1 MTKQGQGHGTTYGVN
16 RLPNYPS
23 TKTAKPDQASPDDV
37 AQHEQ
42 TPSAIGTWPP
52 HFDCVLR
59 RPLLL
64 RHLASPYTPSS
75 NLYCVCIA
83 AESRN
88 KWLCIMTSCSRR
100 GTEFLARICV
110 CAYVGFIIIRQGLPV
125 CVCECVWVLL
135 PVLLIY
141 IWQAKVPRATCRNV
155 HRVTLSTCSSSEV
168 SCRRQINFTFHLLC
182 RHTHTHMHTRSH
194 TGKLVQLSICSIELS
209 TRRRRE

>member
-42 TPSAIGTWPP
+42 TPLAIGTWPP

-64 RHLASPYTPSS
+64 RHLASPYIPSS

-100 GTEFLARICV
+100 GSEFLARICV

-125 CVCECVWVLL
+125 CASEYVCVGT
-135 PVLLIY
+135 PATAANIY
-141 IWQAKVPRATCRNV
+141 LA
-155 HRVTLSTCSSSEV
+155 S
-168 SCRRQINFTFHLLC
+168 
-182 RHTHTHMHTRSH
+182 
-194 TGKLVQLSICSIELS
+194 
-209 TRRRRE
+209 